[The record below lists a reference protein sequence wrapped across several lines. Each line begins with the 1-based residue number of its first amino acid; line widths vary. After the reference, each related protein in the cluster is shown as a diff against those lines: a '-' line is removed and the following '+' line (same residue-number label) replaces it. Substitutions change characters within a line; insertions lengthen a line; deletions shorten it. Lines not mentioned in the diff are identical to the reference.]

1 MNSSLHIKDA
11 RYFQIIS
18 QTVFLLYGM
27 FYLHWANEGMCFLYY
42 ASGCLIAQFLF
53 ESIHHNFS
61 FASPGFWS
69 KFYNGCKSAFIT
81 AFGLCLLLKTN
92 LWYICILAA
101 FISIAGK
108 YIFRYRKK
116 HVFNPSALGITVT
129 ILLTGNAWIS
139 PGQWGNDIVIM
150 FGVCCLGC
158 IVVTKV
164 QKLDVSIAFLG
175 TYILLLFTRQ
185 ILYLGWPP
193 DYFIQ
198 SITTGS
204 LLLFSFFMISDPKT
218 APDHKAAR
226 IIWAVLIGV
235 LSFYLSA
242 FKFINAAPVWVLVL
256 LAPLVPLL
264 DTIFKAKKFQW
275 AHHNFLKSIKSPVV
289 AEFTPPLSLER
300 ACPELSLP

>member
-1 MNSSLHIKDA
+1 MQPFLRIKDA
-11 RYFQIIS
+11 RYFQIIF
-18 QTVFLLYGM
+18 QAVFLLYGI
-27 FYLHWANEGMCFLYY
+27 FYLHWANEGICFLCY
-42 ASGCLIAQFLF
+42 AAGCLATQFIF
-53 ESIHHNFS
+53 ELIQHNFS
-61 FASPGFWS
+61 LACPGFRS
-69 KFYNGCKSAFIT
+69 KFYNGSKSALIT

-116 HVFNPSALGITVT
+116 HLFNPSALGIVIT

-150 FGVCCLGC
+150 FGVCCLGF

-185 ILYLGWPP
+185 VLYLGWPP
-193 DYFIQ
+193 DFFIQ

-218 APDHKAAR
+218 APDHKTAR

-235 LSFYLSA
+235 ISFYLTA
-242 FKFINAAPVWVLVL
+242 FKFINAAPVWVLIL
-256 LAPLVPLL
+256 SAPLVPLL
-264 DTIFKAKKFQW
+264 DTIFMAKRFQW
-275 AHHNFLKSIKSPVV
+275 THHQSSPSIKPFVV
-289 AEFTPPLSLER
+289 EE
-300 ACPELSLP
+300 EVN

>member
-1 MNSSLHIKDA
+1 MHSFLRIKDA
-11 RYFQIIS
+11 RYFQIIF
-18 QTVFLLYGM
+18 QTVFLFYGI

-42 ASGCLIAQFLF
+42 AAACLVTQFLF
-53 ESIHHNFS
+53 ELVQHNFS

-69 KFYNGCKSAFIT
+69 KFYNGCKSALIT

-92 LWYICILAA
+92 FWYVCVLAA

-108 YIFRYRKK
+108 YIFRYNKK
-116 HVFNPSALGITVT
+116 HLCNPSALGIAAT

-150 FGVCCLGC
+150 FGVCCLGF

-185 ILYLGWPP
+185 ILYLGWPL
-193 DYFIQ
+193 DFFIQ

-204 LLLFSFFMISDPKT
+204 LLLFSFFMITDPKT
-218 APDHKAAR
+218 APDHKTAR

-235 LSFYLSA
+235 ISFYLTA
-242 FKFINAAPVWVLVL
+242 FKFINAAPVWVLIFS
-256 LAPLVPLL
+256 APLVPML
-264 DTIFKAKKFQW
+264 DKIFIAKRFQW
-275 AHHNFLKSIKSPVV
+275 TLSQSSQQQTKKSMFAS
-289 AEFTPPLSLER
+289 S
-300 ACPELSLP
+300 

>member
-1 MNSSLHIKDA
+1 MHSFLRIKDA
-11 RYFQIIS
+11 RYFQIIF
-18 QTVFLLYGM
+18 QAVFLLYGI
-27 FYLHWANEGMCFLYY
+27 FYLHWPNELMCFLYY
-42 ASGCLIAQFLF
+42 VAAGLATQLLF
-53 ESIHHNFS
+53 EFIQHKFS
-61 FASPGFWS
+61 FTSPGFWS
-69 KFYNGCKSAFIT
+69 KFYNGCKSALIT

-92 LWYICILAA
+92 LWYVCILAA

-116 HVFNPSALGITVT
+116 HLFNPSALGIAIT

-150 FGVCCLGC
+150 FGVCCLGF

-175 TYILLLFTRQ
+175 TYILLLFARQ
-185 ILYLGWPP
+185 VLYLGWPL
-193 DYFIQ
+193 DFFIQ

-218 APDHKAAR
+218 APDHKIAR
-226 IIWAVLIGV
+226 ILWAVIIAGI
-235 LSFYLSA
+235 SFYLTS

-264 DTIFKAKKFQW
+264 DAIFRSKRFQW
-275 AHHNFLKSIKSPVV
+275 ASSQTSQSKGPV
-289 AEFTPPLSLER
+289 LSLSKDGEGR
-300 ACPELSLP
+300 R

>member
-1 MNSSLHIKDA
+1 MNSFLHIKDA
-11 RYFQIIS
+11 RYFQIIF
-18 QTVFLLYGM
+18 QTIFLLYGI
-27 FYLHWANEGMCFLYY
+27 FYLNWANEGMCFLYY
-42 ASGCLIAQFLF
+42 AAACLATQFLF
-53 ESIHHNFS
+53 ELIQNNFS
-61 FASPGFWS
+61 TASTGFWN
-69 KFYNGCKSAFIT
+69 KFYHGSKSALIT

-92 LWYICILAA
+92 HWYVCILAA

-116 HVFNPSALGITVT
+116 HLFNPSALGITVT
-129 ILLTGNAWIS
+129 ILLNGDAWIS
-139 PGQWGNDIVIM
+139 PDQWGNDVIIM

-175 TYILLLFTRQ
+175 TYILLLFIRQ

-218 APDHKAAR
+218 ALDHKVAR
-226 IIWAVLIGV
+226 IIWAIFIGV
-235 LSFYLSA
+235 LSFYLTA
-242 FKFINAAPVWVLVL
+242 FRFINAAPVWVLVL
-256 LAPLVPLL
+256 SAPLVPLL

-275 AHHNFLKSIKSPVV
+275 SQNNFL
-289 AEFTPPLSLER
+289 ER
-300 ACPELSLP
+300 GLG